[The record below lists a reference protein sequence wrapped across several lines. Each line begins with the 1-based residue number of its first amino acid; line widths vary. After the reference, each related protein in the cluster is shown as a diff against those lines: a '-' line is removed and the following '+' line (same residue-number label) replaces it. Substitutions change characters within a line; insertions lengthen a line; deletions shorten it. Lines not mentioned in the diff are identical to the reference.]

1 MNLCKLK
8 NRIIQELQDDNLICY
23 CIALVSI
30 LFNLVMIFRHEA
42 WRDEAQAWLIAKDAS
57 IFELFNNILSYEGHP
72 CLWYLILMPFAK
84 LGFPYITMHFIS
96 FAFMSATTI
105 IFVRYSPFSKIITCI
120 AVISPIFVY
129 FLPVISRSYSV
140 LHFLSFFLLGN
151 THNDLHTPFD
161 TVY

>member
-30 LFNLVMIFRHEA
+30 LFNLVMIFHHEA

-72 CLWYLILMPFAK
+72 CL
-84 LGFPYITMHFIS
+84 
-96 FAFMSATTI
+96 
-105 IFVRYSPFSKIITCI
+105 
-120 AVISPIFVY
+120 
-129 FLPVISRSYSV
+129 
-140 LHFLSFFLLGN
+140 
-151 THNDLHTPFD
+151 
-161 TVY
+161 